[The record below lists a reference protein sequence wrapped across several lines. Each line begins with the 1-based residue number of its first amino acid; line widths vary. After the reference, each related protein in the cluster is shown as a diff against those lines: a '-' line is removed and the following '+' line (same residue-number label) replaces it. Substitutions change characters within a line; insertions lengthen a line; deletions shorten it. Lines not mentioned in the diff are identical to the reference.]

1 MNHDPQPSEDE
12 QKKKKD
18 TQAEPTGAD
27 SLPYSLSPREGAASS
42 VRRKLHLLSLNTDNT
57 QVAPSIGMLLIPF
70 LFAAMEACWIDAIFL
85 GLAALGLFQLHS
97 PLMPLWVPFLIIA
110 GSQWLYSLLV
120 VRAAR
125 QDSAGEDFSDFSIAP
140 WFVVCL
146 LIITLF
152 TIWLSVYL
160 PIAFVLDPRWLLA
173 MFSDILFLNVRAYHV
188 ISIIAICAYFC
199 WRGIRLSG
207 REYEPSHIF
216 AAMRLGI
223 GVILAVIV
231 IRSATESA
239 GVALPDEV
247 TLLLLIPFFLFL
259 GLSAHALAR
268 INFVRHSHT
277 LDTETSINAQER
289 AVLLTIGSLGLVL
302 IVVAWIADTVG
313 NPALLAQTFQ
323 IFQWLNV
330 AYNWL
335 IAAFAVLAIIV
346 TAPLFW
352 LLNWYESLFPPH
364 LPPTS
369 TNSSRS
375 GRQIP
380 PNPSHL
386 SPLAPFIIPAVKI
399 LVPILLLVAAYFL
412 LRWALR
418 RRRRSRIIVKRR
430 VTEIHESVWS
440 WQLFLAQLRNL
451 FLAFWH
457 RIFPSR
463 AAVERE
469 QTLLADPE
477 AAPAVRTIREM
488 YRAMLKRA
496 AGRGYS
502 RLRIETPYEFQYRL
516 DERTPLASPHIA
528 LVTDAY
534 TSVRYGDIVPN
545 EAEVARVR
553 QAWLALEQ
561 QWSTL

>member
-1 MNHDPQPSEDE
+1 MNQYPQPSEDE
-12 QKKKKD
+12 QKGKKD
-18 TQAEPTGAD
+18 TQAKPIPAD
-27 SLPYSLSPREGAASS
+27 SLPSHTLASS
-42 VRRKLHLLSLNTDNT
+42 VRRKLHLLSLNADNA
-57 QVAPSIGMLLIPF
+57 QVAPSMGMLLIPF
-70 LFAAMEACWIDAIFL
+70 LFAALEACWIDAIFL

-97 PLMPLWVPFLIIA
+97 PLMPLWVPFLVIA

-120 VRAAR
+120 LRAAR
-125 QDSAGEDFSDFSIAP
+125 QDSGGEDFSDFSIAP
-140 WFVVCL
+140 YFVPFL
-146 LIITLF
+146 LVITLF

-160 PIAFVLDPRWLLA
+160 PTAFVLDPRWLLA
-173 MFSDILFLNVRAYHV
+173 MLSDILFLNVRAYHV

-207 REYEPSHIF
+207 REYEPSQIF
-216 AAMRLGI
+216 ATMRLGI

-289 AVLLTIGSLGLVL
+289 AVLFIIGLLGLVL
-302 IVVAWIADTVG
+302 IVAAWIADTVG

-323 IFQWLNV
+323 FFQWLNV
-330 AYNWL
+330 VYNWL
-335 IAAFAVLAIIV
+335 IAAFAIFAIII

-352 LLNWYESLFPPH
+352 LLAWYESLFPPH
-364 LPPTS
+364 LPPAS
-369 TNSSRS
+369 TNSSKG
-375 GRQIP
+375 GRQVP
-380 PNPSHL
+380 PNPAHL

-399 LVPILLLVAAYFL
+399 ILPILLLAAAYFL

-418 RRRRSRIIVKRR
+418 RRRRSRIIAKKRA
-430 VTEIHESVWS
+430 TEIHESVWS

-451 FLAFWH
+451 LLAFWH
-457 RIFPSR
+457 RLFPPR
-463 AAVERE
+463 ASVEKE
-469 QTLLADPE
+469 QTLLDDPK
-477 AAPAVRTIREM
+477 AAPAVRTVREM

-502 RLRIETPYEFQYRL
+502 RLRIETPYEFQHRL

-528 LVTDAY
+528 PVTDAY
-534 TSVRYGDIVPN
+534 TAIRYGDIVPD

-553 QAWLALEQ
+553 QAWLALEH
-561 QWSTL
+561 QWNTP

>member
-1 MNHDPQPSEDE
+1 MNHYPQPSEDE
-12 QKKKKD
+12 QKKE
-18 TQAEPTGAD
+18 TLPQVAD
-27 SLPYSLSPREGAASS
+27 SLPSHTLASS
-42 VRRKLHLLSLNTDNT
+42 VRRKLNLLSFNADNDR
-57 QVAPSIGMLLIPF
+57 VAPSIGMLLIPF
-70 LFAAMEACWIDAIFL
+70 LFASMEACWVDAIFL

-120 VRAAR
+120 LRAAR
-125 QDSAGEDFSDFSIAP
+125 QDSGGEDFSDFSIAP
-140 WFVVCL
+140 WFVPFL

-152 TIWLSVYL
+152 TIWLSIYL
-160 PIAFVLDPRWLLA
+160 PAAFVLDPRWLLA
-173 MFSDILFLNVRAYHV
+173 MLSDLLFLNVRAYHV

-207 REYEPSHIF
+207 REYEPSQIF
-216 AAMRLGI
+216 ATMRLGV

-231 IRSATESA
+231 IRSATVSA

-277 LDTETSINAQER
+277 LDTESSINAQER
-289 AVLLTIGSLGLVL
+289 AILFIIGLLGVVL
-302 IVVAWIADTVG
+302 IVAAWIADTVG

-323 IFQWLNV
+323 FFQWLNV
-330 AYNWL
+330 VYNWL
-335 IAAFAVLAIIV
+335 IGAFAIFAVIV

-364 LPPTS
+364 LPPVS
-369 TNSSRS
+369 ANSANN
-375 GRQIP
+375 GKQVL

-386 SPLAPFIIPAVKI
+386 NPLAPFIIPAVQI
-399 LVPILLLVAAYFL
+399 LLPILLLTAAYFL

-418 RRRRSRIIVKRR
+418 RRRRSRIIAKKR

-451 FLAFWH
+451 LLAFWQ
-457 RIFPSR
+457 RIFPPR
-463 AAVERE
+463 ASAQKEL
-469 QTLLADPE
+469 TLLDDAK
-477 AAPAVRTIREM
+477 AAPAVRTIREI

-502 RLRIETPYEFQYRL
+502 RLRIETPYEFQHRL

-528 LVTDAY
+528 PVTDAY
-534 TSVRYGDIVPN
+534 TAIRYGNIIPN

-553 QAWLALEQ
+553 QEWLALDQ
-561 QWSTL
+561 QWSTP